1 MLAFL
6 HVYHKQL
13 VQKEVQ
19 NMNVSLTSMAQMCLT
34 GILNVG
40 YCYMCNKYDWSK
52 RKLQNMNVSYVCKQL
67 ITTHTIHLPLR
78 HNCFW
83 LAISML
89 SVITYI
95 TNILEEV
102 AYMNVSYVC
111 SKLDVTFTKTLLCI
125 KHIT

>member
-1 MLAFL
+1 MYQEWLTSMARFCLTGILNVGFL
-6 HVYHKQL
+6 TCVSKTIGAR
-13 VQKEVQ
+13 EVQ
-19 NMNVSLTSMAQMCLT
+19 NLNVSLTSMVQMCLI

-83 LAISML
+83 LAISMC
-89 SVITYI
+89 SVVTFITD
-95 TNILEEV
+95 ILQEV
-102 AYMNVSYVC
+102 AYNKCELQM
-111 SKLDVTFTKTLLCI
+111 
-125 KHIT
+125 